1 MFKAYKNPFYPRKK
15 KSLLPSEKILFIW
28 ISHKGQMNTYRDKI

>member
-15 KSLLPSEKILFIW
+15 ILFIW
-28 ISHKGQMNTYRDKI
+28 ISHKGQVNTDRGKI